1 MTPESSGHS
10 TSTTSLFASC
20 PWTTRR
26 PAPGP
31 SLLHPRAPAST
42 SARTPEWFSE
52 IQRRTH
58 LHTSITWPC
67 TTWRLGGWCVLSAW
81 RMCARTRRSW
91 WRTSVNC
98 RRASLRLL
106 TASRQETDK
115 RFLWS
120 CRGSYKSSSKIRILF
135 KTLIPPKSW
144 VAVVLL
150 ALWTAGRK
158 FILQKT
164 INLSSLNIIVSLYCF
179 QLNTGFLLLHKSV
192 HPFCLRSA
200 QCPNF
205 F

>member
-1 MTPESSGHS
+1 MIPESLDRS
-10 TSTTSLFASC
+10 TSTISPFASC
-20 PWTTRR
+20 LWTTRR

-42 SARTPEWFSE
+42 SARTPEWSSE
-52 IQRRTH
+52 IQQRTH
-58 LHTSITWPC
+58 LHTFITWPC

-120 CRGSYKSSSKIRILF
+120 CRGSYKSSSKIRILS
-135 KTLIPPKSW
+135 KTVIPKKLGCCSSSGFVYIW
-144 VAVVLL
+144 HNIDN
-150 ALWTAGRK
+150 K
-158 FILQKT
+158 FIFAKYK
-164 INLSSLNIIVSLYCF
+164 SLATWTLW
-179 QLNTGFLLLHKSV
+179 
-192 HPFCLRSA
+192 CL
-200 QCPNF
+200 CTVFNWT
-205 F
+205 